1 MAKGLEGWHA
11 LLNRQLQRLE
21 LGSASSPD
29 LAGWQAF
36 IDRVSRAY
44 EEADEDR
51 YLMERSQ
58 ALASEEMASLNEALR
73 QERDLRETRVAER
86 TEALRLS
93 EAGGEHWYQAESLRV
108 RAALL
113 AMLPGRLPEAHRVLD
128 EAQALAQSQSAGR
141 WVRHCQATRAQLLA
155 ASG

>member
-1 MAKGLEGWHA
+1 MQDAIGLFRDTGA
-11 LLNRQLQRLE
+11 GIVVPFFLTLLAEAQAECGQ
-21 LGSASSPD
+21 AA
-29 LAGWQAF
+29 AG
-36 IDRVSRAY
+36 IGHVD
-44 EEADEDR
+44 
-51 YLMERSQ
+51 
-58 ALASEEMASLNEALR
+58 
-73 QERDLRETRVAER
+73 
-86 TEALRLS
+86 EALRLS